1 MLSDEVLCLSMI
13 LEKVFQFFQK
23 KQNAWWHQTGIYWI
37 TVTIIFCAKDL
48 DTGKE
53 NHFLFCYLQRIQRM
67 IYTNWIQVA
76 QSLQIGTLKKRK
88 YITPVS
94 FSNPLITY
102 RINNRATSILWSLPF
117 TYMIRYELF
126 FLIKSLLRSPC
137 KQCIFH
143 M

>member
-1 MLSDEVLCLSMI
+1 MLSNGVMCLSMI

-23 KQNAWWHQTGIYWI
+23 KQNAWWHQTWLYRI
-37 TVTIIFCAKDL
+37 TVIIMFYAKEEDTI
-48 DTGKE
+48 KE
-53 NHFLFCYLQRIQRM
+53 IHFLSCYLQRM
-67 IYTNWIQVA
+67 KSTTWIQVA
-76 QSLQIGTLKKRK
+76 QILQIGTLKKSK

-94 FSNPLITY
+94 FFNPLITY
-102 RINNRATSILWSLPF
+102 RINKRATSILWSLPF
-117 TYMIRYELF
+117 TFMIWNEFF